1 MDSQNSPIT
10 KSTCDGATWGPT
22 LIPCVVYVDNPW
34 CLTAS
39 GSILGICGELYA
51 TQTNTRPPLRVGGTG
66 RDDPVSKSTQAGWA
80 LSGSDARGQ
89 HAAGG
94 WRSWFTSTP
103 AVPARGGYTSS
114 FQSLPAVT
122 LPQPHVPAFACT
134 LVLVAVQ
141 ELRIA
146 CTVAQQE
153 REGGVAARVSPLA
166 QVSVCCTLQHIKL
179 SMWMLG

>member
-10 KSTCDGATWGPT
+10 KSSCDGATWGPT

-39 GSILGICGELYA
+39 CSILGIHGELHLP
-51 TQTNTRPPLRVGGTG
+51 QTNTRPPLVVGGAG
-66 RDDPVSKSTQAGWA
+66 RDDPVPKSSQAGWA

-89 HAAGG
+89 HSAGG

-103 AVPARGGYTSS
+103 AVAARGGYMSS
-114 FQSLPAVT
+114 CHCVPAVT
-122 LPQPHVPAFACT
+122 PQQPHVPAFTCM
-134 LVLVAVQ
+134 LVLVTVQ

-166 QVSVCCTLQHIKL
+166 QVSVCCTLEHIKL
-179 SMWMLG
+179 AMWMLG